1 MRDKNLNSK
10 LNQTIVNM
18 CKNAII
24 TVLGFA
30 LVMTLSLPTLAKS
43 PKMGV
48 TLTAPQIMTVM
59 QIKLER
65 AVSADQ
71 ILGFKRIVTR
81 LDLDKDGK
89 LSFKEWTE
97 HHSAPNSH
105 FYNNP
110 AGINGFFVGA
120 DLNGDGFMTSDEY
133 AWQRIIT
140 DEAKRIYFAW
150 DKNRDRR
157 VTQDEFLRNVV
168 VRDEIIA
175 EYIFRRLDTNSNGAL
190 NLPEYL
196 RVWVGWV
203 HTGRH
208 LGSLD

>member
-1 MRDKNLNSK
+1 MNSK
-10 LNQTIVNM
+10 LKQSIVNVN
-18 CKNAII
+18 KNAIV
-24 TVLGFA
+24 TVLGFS
-30 LVMTLSLPTLAKS
+30 LVMTLSLSALAKS
-43 PKMGV
+43 PILGV

-59 QIKLER
+59 QIKLEQ
-65 AVSADQ
+65 AVNADQ

-89 LSFKEWTE
+89 LSFKEWAE
-97 HHSAPNSH
+97 HHSTPNSH
-105 FYNNP
+105 FYKNP

-120 DLNGDGFMTSDEY
+120 DLNGDDFITSDEY

-140 DEAKRIYFAW
+140 DEAKRIYFSW